1 MGEINYILDEMKN
14 MPDDDTPFT
23 DADMDLGLEKLGG
36 PSTDLN
42 KMPTT
47 LDELKEILSNFNF
60 LLQPIMLKLKL
71 DVCFSSSYSQIYR
84 GAVGQF

>member
-14 MPDDDTPFT
+14 MPENDMPFA

-42 KMPTT
+42 KMPAT
-47 LDELKEILSNFNF
+47 LDELKEILGN
-60 LLQPIMLKLKL
+60 LKLTL
-71 DVCFSSSYSQIYR
+71 
-84 GAVGQF
+84 